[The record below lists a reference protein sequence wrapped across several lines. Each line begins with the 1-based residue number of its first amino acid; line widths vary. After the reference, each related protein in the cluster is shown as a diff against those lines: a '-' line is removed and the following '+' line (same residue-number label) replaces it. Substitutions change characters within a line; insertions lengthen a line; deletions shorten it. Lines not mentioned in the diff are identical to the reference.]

1 MSGNQ
6 PPSALRYL
14 VQPIAYGVTDSE
26 RRASWTVVDT
36 RPECEHYT
44 TQAGVELL
52 EERPPVWRQVAYCI
66 KQGHAEMIRDAL
78 NSQTLSRAYDTYVK
92 ACHGRAGVY
101 ISEYSYNEWL
111 AVGQPKGPRL

>member
-14 VQPIAYGVTDSE
+14 VQPIPYGVTDSE
-26 RRASWTVVDT
+26 RRASWSVVDT

-52 EERPPVWRQVAYCI
+52 EERPPVWRQVAYCL

-78 NSQTLSRAYDTYVK
+78 NKEANPLLRLNDDGTWIRV
-92 ACHGRAGVY
+92 
-101 ISEYSYNEWL
+101 SEALRTDDE
-111 AVGQPKGPRL
+111 AAP